1 MASADEKAHIEKH
14 IKLVVVGDGGVGKTA
29 LLYRYVK
36 SEFKAGYVPTVFDN
50 YVKYAVIEG
59 KSVHMAMWDTAGQE
73 DYARLRPLSYPNTDV
88 FVVAFDLVS
97 KPSFANVASKWL
109 KELADFKTKGGSS
122 SGAQVKVVLI
132 GCKADLAAEKS
143 KTPEGRAQLV
153 PDEDVAE
160 LLKKYKDT
168 VVGYT
173 KCSALTGEGVE
184 DVFVNAAKACMQEPP
199 QPKPCC
205 LIA

>member
-1 MASADEKAHIEKH
+1 M
-14 IKLVVVGDGGVGKTA
+14 
-29 LLYRYVK
+29 K

-97 KPSFANVASKWL
+97 KPSFANISSKWL

-132 GCKADLAAEKS
+132 GCKADLWAEKK
-143 KTPEGRAQLV
+143 KTAEGSSQCV
-153 PDEDVAE
+153 QQEEIDE
-160 LLKKYKDT
+160 LLKKHKDT
-168 VVGYT
+168 VVSYMA
-173 KCSALTGEGVE
+173 CSALTERG
-184 DVFVNAAKACMQEPP
+184 
-199 QPKPCC
+199 
-205 LIA
+205 